1 MSLSESGAELGQKP
15 DTLQA
20 RVGAPFRVRE
30 GALQAAAPVPK
41 VPGALQALRRCLLSP
56 RR

>member
-15 DTLQA
+15 DTLHA